1 VDCDRCLQTKRTSQ
15 EKGWGSKNRESI
27 EANDTCN
34 RKQKLFARRVVG
46 HAGLIGV
53 AHRLLSLLTKWSCA
67 IMHQRLPYKGMVLGE
82 PAGVTPLA
90 VVHPHVAPVGCTGR
104 GFAFPPPM
112 RRPGD
117 PLLFSLLLPRRF
129 SRFRTDV
136 LPKRSKALFHDA
148 GSLGPR
154 LCEHVNVL
162 GLLDSA
168 LCSVAAPVHRSDHP
182 IQNGFSAGHIV
193 ASR

>member
-82 PAGVTPLA
+82 PPGVTPLA
-90 VVHPHVAPVGCTGR
+90 LVHHMLPLSAVPAGDLLFRRPCAGPAILYFLAFFFRGVFLALELTFFRRGVRLFFTTRVLLGL
-104 GFAFPPPM
+104 GFANMSMSLAFWTALFAASPP
-112 RRPGD
+112 
-117 PLLFSLLLPRRF
+117 RF
-129 SRFRTDV
+129 IAAIILSRTD
-136 LPKRSKALFHDA
+136 LALA
-148 GSLGPR
+148 
-154 LCEHVNVL
+154 
-162 GLLDSA
+162 
-168 LCSVAAPVHRSDHP
+168 
-182 IQNGFSAGHIV
+182 I
-193 ASR
+193 